1 MPVSPT
7 QVVLAA
13 TLALALGFVWYYEG
27 RGRWRT
33 RLEDRFVYGVPWG
46 TLVTVAIVV
55 SFYLL
60 AQGGA
65 RQWGDPLTLPYVTWS
80 YFYPTGI
87 VTSGIAHGGPGHL
100 ISNMAGTLAVAPIV
114 EYAWSHYPPG
124 RHRVDTGRDD
134 RRLLARPLVR
144 AVVVFPLALL
154 CVAFVTAVFSLGP
167 GLGFSGA
174 VFALLGFAI
183 VTHPLPTVVAVVVS
197 SALGTLYNALSEP
210 VVREVVE
217 VGTPAPPG
225 WAGIAFQAHL
235 FGFLLGVLL
244 ALALLHYRGRRPST
258 ERVFFALVIVGMA
271 QSLWLVAWPG
281 GEDVYVLYRGAGV
294 TFVLLLTMLVTIAVT
309 GSNRPLLDRRPLAAL
324 PRAPSRRQL
333 AVVWLGLIAL
343 LAGLSIAGAVVTG
356 EFVGVAIAATLVL
369 GGLLAI
375 PAVPPL
381 VPDRWFAGPVSRRQ
395 TAVVCLAVLTLL
407 VALPSIPISLTT
419 VGDDA
424 VPGDGGIEIE
434 DYTVTYEQDAA
445 SGQVPVID
453 LGEEDVLAGEQTG
466 VIVVSDEREL
476 WTVGVREE
484 VLEFEGSDTAV
495 VGGLGWHE
503 TVHAERSGWEVVGN
517 DSAYAVDLTHD
528 GETTR
533 SFTSEPVRADV
544 RIDGRTIDVVPTD
557 DGFQVRLIEGGESVG
572 ESLIPEPDESTTI
585 DGVQF
590 ATEEEDGTVRV
601 FAESDG
607 ARIPVAEQEEY
618 S

>member
-13 TLALALGFVWYYEG
+13 TLALALSFVWYYEG

-46 TLVTVAIVV
+46 TLVTVTIVV
-55 SFYLL
+55 AFYLL
-60 AQGGA
+60 AQAGA
-65 RQWGDPLTLPYVTWS
+65 RQWDDPLTFPYITWS
-80 YFYPTGI
+80 YLYPTGI
-87 VTSGIAHGGPGHL
+87 LTSGIAHSGPQHL
-100 ISNMAGTLAVAPIV
+100 VSNMAGTLAVAPIV
-114 EYAWSHYPPG
+114 EYAWSHYPPRRG
-124 RHRVDTGRDD
+124 RTGGGQDSD
-134 RRLLARPLVR
+134 GLLTRPLFR

-154 CVAFVTAVFSLGP
+154 SVAFVTAVFSLGP

-174 VFALLGFAI
+174 VFALIGFAV
-183 VTHPLPTVVAVVVS
+183 VTYPLPTVVAVVVS
-197 SALGTLYNALSEP
+197 SVLGTLYSALSEP
-210 VVREVVE
+210 VVREAVE
-217 VGTPAPPG
+217 VGPPAPPG

-244 ALALLHYRGRRPST
+244 AIALLHYRGRRPST
-258 ERVFFALVIVGMA
+258 ERVFLAMIVVGMA
-271 QSLWLVAWPG
+271 QSLWLVAWSG

-309 GSNRPLLDRRPLAAL
+309 GSDRPLLNRRPLAAL

-333 AVVWLGLIAL
+333 AVVWLGLLVL
-343 LAGLSIAGAVVTG
+343 LASLSIAGAVVAD
-356 EFVGVAIAATLVL
+356 EFVGVAIGATLVL

-395 TAVVCLAVLTLL
+395 AAIVCLAVLTLL

-424 VPGDGGIEIE
+424 VPGDGGVEIE

-484 VLEFEGSDTAV
+484 ILEFEGSDTVV

-503 TVHAERSGWEVVGN
+503 TVHAERSGWIVAGN
-517 DSAYAVDLTHD
+517 DTAYAVDLTHD

-544 RIDGRTIDVVPTD
+544 RVDGRTVDVVPTD
-557 DGFQVRLIEGGESVG
+557 DGFQVRLIEDGESAG
-572 ESLIPEPDESTTI
+572 EAPIPEPDESTTI

-590 ATEEEDGTVRV
+590 ATEDDDGTVRV
-601 FAESDG
+601 VAEADET
-607 ARIPVAEQEEY
+607 RIPVAEQEEY

>member
-1 MPVSPT
+1 MSLSPT

-13 TLALALGFVWYYEG
+13 TLLVALGFVWYYEG

-33 RLEDRFVYGVPWG
+33 RLEDRFVYGIPWG
-46 TLVTVAIVV
+46 TLVTVTIVV
-55 SFYLL
+55 SFYVL
-60 AQGGA
+60 AQAGA

-100 ISNMAGTLAVAPIV
+100 VSNMAGTLAVAPIV
-114 EYAWSHYPPG
+114 EYAWSHYPKKRG
-124 RHRVDTGRDD
+124 LADSGNDD
-134 RRLLARPLVR
+134 GLLARALVR

-154 CVAFVTAVFSLGP
+154 SVAFVTAVFSLGP

-174 VFALLGFAI
+174 VFALIGFAV
-183 VTHPLPTVVAVVVS
+183 VTYPLPTVVAVVVS

-244 ALALLHYRGRRPST
+244 AIALLHYRGRRPST
-258 ERVFFALVIVGMA
+258 ERVFFAMVTVGMA
-271 QSLWLVAWPG
+271 QALWLVAWPG
-281 GEDVYVLYRGAGV
+281 GDDVYFLYRGAGV
-294 TFVLLLTMLVTIAVT
+294 TFVLLLTILVTIAVT
-309 GSNRPLLDRRPLAAL
+309 GSDRALLDRRPLAVL

-333 AVVWLGLIAL
+333 AVVWLGLVVL
-343 LAGLSIAGAVVTG
+343 LAAISIGGTIIIGELVGLSIAM
-356 EFVGVAIAATLVL
+356 TLVAA
-369 GGLLAI
+369 GLLSI

-395 TAVVCLAVLTLL
+395 TAIVCLTVLTLL

-424 VPGDGGIEIE
+424 VPGDGGVEIE
-434 DYTVTYEQDAA
+434 DYTITYEQDAA
-445 SGQVPVID
+445 SGQVSVID
-453 LGEEDVLAGEQTG
+453 LGGDDVLAGEQTG

-495 VGGLGWHE
+495 VGGVGWHE
-503 TVHAERSGWEVVGN
+503 TVRAERSGWDVVGN
-517 DSAYAVDLTHD
+517 ESAYVVDLTHD

-544 RIDGRTIDVVPTD
+544 LIDGQAVEVVPEDNEFRLRVLDDGTTVDAIPIPAENGTATAAGIEFATEPTD
-557 DGFQVRLIEGGESVG
+557 DG
-572 ESLIPEPDESTTI
+572 
-585 DGVQF
+585 
-590 ATEEEDGTVRV
+590 ARV
-601 FAESDG
+601 
-607 ARIPVAEQEEY
+607 VAETASDRFPIAERETY